1 MAKRAQFFGAPVFI
15 LGLETFDFG
24 TMNKRS
30 GAPGV
35 HLILLM
41 RLNLNKQSYKN
52 IYPSVNYYLLINII
66 VTIFVS
72 I

>member
-41 RLNLNKQSYKN
+41 RLNL
-52 IYPSVNYYLLINII
+52 IININESLPLMS
-66 VTIFVS
+66 TTN
-72 I
+72 

>member
-41 RLNLNKQSYKN
+41 RLNL
-52 IYPSVNYYLLINII
+52 IININ
-66 VTIFVS
+66 
-72 I
+72 